1 MKDLH
6 TIKDIVMGTGV
17 NILSSSREHEIVI
30 NRWLYYT
37 LAKEHTEYSLRE
49 IGEIV
54 GRNHATVIYGLKQ
67 FENECKWDKDLQAK
81 YDKLTIICMKETRCN
96 DVKAV
101 DEQIKFMHTE
111 IHKLYALKKQ
121 LLNDEFINTKQ

>member
-17 NILSSSREHEIVI
+17 NILSSSRDHEIVI
-30 NRWLYYT
+30 NRWLYYK
-37 LAKEHTEYSLRE
+37 LAKEHTQYSLRL

-67 FENECKWDKDLQAK
+67 FENECAWDKDLQAK
-81 YDKLTIICMKETRCN
+81 YDQLTIICMFFS
-96 DVKAV
+96 
-101 DEQIKFMHTE
+101 KFV
-111 IHKLYALKKQ
+111 I
-121 LLNDEFINTKQ
+121 

>member
-1 MKDLH
+1 
-6 TIKDIVMGTGV
+6 MGTGV
-17 NILSSSREHEIVI
+17 NILSSSRDHEIVI
-30 NRWLYYT
+30 NRWLYYA

-96 DVKAV
+96 NVKAV